1 MLLSNECIHDNGFMS
16 KKVITS
22 KLTGTA
28 SEEDAASWEEKLTN
42 SGNTTA
48 ARTMTTGD
56 MAGV

>member
-1 MLLSNECIHDNGFMS
+1 MS
-16 KKVITS
+16 QKVITS

>member
-1 MLLSNECIHDNGFMS
+1 MS
-16 KKVITS
+16 PQVITS

-28 SEEDAASWEEKLTN
+28 SEEDAAVWEEKLAN

-48 ARTMTTGD
+48 ARTMKTSD

>member
-1 MLLSNECIHDNGFMS
+1 MYKDGIMS
-16 KKVITS
+16 RKIITS

-28 SEEDAASWEEKLTN
+28 SEEDAAVWEEKLSS

-48 ARTMTTGD
+48 ARTMTTND